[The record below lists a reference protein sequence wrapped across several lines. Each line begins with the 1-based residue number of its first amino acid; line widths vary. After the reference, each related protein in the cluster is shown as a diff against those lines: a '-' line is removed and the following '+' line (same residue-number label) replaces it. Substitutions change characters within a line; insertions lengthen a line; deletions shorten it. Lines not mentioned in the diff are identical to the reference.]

1 MNRGRLMVVWLVFV
15 VLVGAVIVIEQAEL
29 MPPEV
34 DEHGHGGHGGHAE
47 RDEHDDHD
55 EHGEEDE
62 DDEHAEGG
70 IRMLMP
76 APLAELTALEVG
88 FDGALH
94 RFERDVD
101 GVWFYHTHEPG
112 TDPAENHE
120 HKADAAFTQRIDLA
134 LAAFGRTR
142 IERDFELA
150 RDAETYGI
158 ASPDMIILVY
168 GSESEEPLAQYTI
181 GDLAPDTFSRYVQA
195 AGHDEVVTI
204 PNYQIT
210 NLRGLIASV
219 TGQSDG

>member
-1 MNRGRLMVVWLVFV
+1 MKRGRLIVVWLVFV
-15 VLVGAVIVIEQAEL
+15 VLVGAVIVIERYEL

-34 DEHGHGGHGGHAE
+34 DEHGHGGHAGH
-47 RDEHDDHD
+47 DEHDDHD
-55 EHGEEDE
+55 EHGEDDE
-62 DDEHAEGG
+62 DDDHAEDG

-94 RFERDVD
+94 RFERDMD

-112 TDPAENHE
+112 AEPAENHE
-120 HKADAAFTQRIDLA
+120 HKADAAFTQQIDLA

-168 GSESEEPLAQYTI
+168 GSESDEPLAQYTI

-210 NLRGLIASV
+210 NLRDLIASV
-219 TGQSDG
+219 AGQSDG

>member
-1 MNRGRLMVVWLVFV
+1 MIRGRLVVVWLVFV
-15 VLVGAVIVIEQAEL
+15 ALVGAVIVIERADL
-29 MPPEV
+29 MAPEE
-34 DEHGHGGHGGHAE
+34 DEHGHSGH
-47 RDEHDDHD
+47 DEHD
-55 EHGEEDE
+55 EGEEDE
-62 DDEHAEGG
+62 

-76 APLAELTALEVG
+76 APLAQLTAVEIG
-88 FDGALH
+88 YDRALH
-94 RFERDVD
+94 RFERDIN

-112 TDPAENHE
+112 ADPAENHE
-120 HKADAAFTQRIDLA
+120 HQADAAFTQRIDLA

-168 GSESEEPLAQYTI
+168 GLESEEPLAQYTI

-210 NLRGLIASV
+210 NLRDLIASV
-219 TGQSDG
+219 TGGSDS

>member
-1 MNRGRLMVVWLVFV
+1 MIRGRLIVVWLVFV
-15 VLVGAVIVIEQAEL
+15 VLVGAVIVIERADL
-29 MPPEV
+29 MPPEE
-34 DEHGHGGHGGHAE
+34 DEHGHGVH
-47 RDEHDDHD
+47 
-55 EHGEEDE
+55 EEQGE
-62 DDEHAEGG
+62 DDEHDEHEEDG

-76 APLAELTALEVG
+76 APLAQLTALEIG
-88 FDGALH
+88 YDGALH

-112 TDPAENHE
+112 AEPAENHE
-120 HKADAAFTQRIDLA
+120 HRADAAFTQRIDLA

-210 NLRGLIASV
+210 NLRDLIASV
-219 TGQSDG
+219 TGPSDS

>member
-1 MNRGRLMVVWLVFV
+1 MKRGRLIVVWLVFV
-15 VLVGAVIVIEQAEL
+15 VLVGAVIVIERAEL
-29 MPPEV
+29 MLPEE
-34 DEHGHGGHGGHAE
+34 DEHGHAAHGGH
-47 RDEHDDHD
+47 DEHDEDDEED
-55 EHGEEDE
+55 EHGED
-62 DDEHAEGG
+62 G

-76 APLAELTALEVG
+76 APLAELTALEIG

-101 GVWFYHTHEPG
+101 GVWFYHTHDPG
-112 TDPAENHE
+112 AEPAENHE

-168 GSESEEPLAQYTI
+168 GSESEDPLAQYTI

-204 PNYQIT
+204 PDYQIT
-210 NLRGLIASV
+210 NLRDLISSV

>member
-1 MNRGRLMVVWLVFV
+1 MNRRLVVVWLVFV
-15 VLVGAVIVIEQAEL
+15 ALVGAVVVIERAEL
-29 MPPEV
+29 MAPEE
-34 DEHGHGGHGGHAE
+34 DDHGHGGHE
-47 RDEHDDHD
+47 
-55 EHGEEDE
+55 EHGEHEEDE
-62 DDEHAEGG
+62 V
-70 IRMLMP
+70 RMLMP
-76 APLAELTALEVG
+76 APLAELTALEIG

-112 TDPAENHE
+112 AEPAENHE
-120 HKADAAFTQRIDLA
+120 HQADAAFTQRIDLA

-168 GSESEEPLAQYTI
+168 GSENPEPLAQYTI
-181 GDLAPDTFSRYVQA
+181 GDLAPDTLQ
-195 AGHDEVVTI
+195 
-204 PNYQIT
+204 P
-210 NLRGLIASV
+210 LRPRPPDTTRSSPSPTTRSPTCATTSSPSV

>member
-1 MNRGRLMVVWLVFV
+1 MKRGRLVVVWLVFV
-15 VLVGAVIVIEQAEL
+15 VLVGAVIVIERAEL
-29 MPPEV
+29 MLPEE
-34 DEHGHGGHGGHAE
+34 DEHGHAAHGGH
-47 RDEHDDHD
+47 DEHDED
-55 EHGEEDE
+55 DE
-62 DDEHAEGG
+62 DDEHGEDG

-76 APLAELTALEVG
+76 APLAELTAVEIG

-101 GVWFYHTHEPG
+101 GVWFYHTHDPG
-112 TDPAENHE
+112 AEPAENHE

-168 GSESEEPLAQYTI
+168 GSESDAPLAQYTI

-204 PNYQIT
+204 PDYQIT
-210 NLRGLIASV
+210 NLRDLISSV

>member
-1 MNRGRLMVVWLVFV
+1 MNRGRLIVVWLVFV
-15 VLVGAVIVIEQAEL
+15 VLVGAVIVIERADL
-29 MPPEV
+29 MLPEE
-34 DEHGHGGHGGHAE
+34 DEHGHAGHGGHGGH
-47 RDEHDDHD
+47 DDHD
-55 EHGEEDE
+55 EHGDDE
-62 DDEHAEGG
+62 DDEHGEGG

-101 GVWFYHTHEPG
+101 GVWFYHTHDPDTEP
-112 TDPAENHE
+112 PENHE
-120 HKADAAFTQRIDLA
+120 HRADAAFTQRIDLA

-142 IERDFELA
+142 IERDFHLA

-158 ASPDMIILVY
+158 ASPDVIILVY
-168 GSESEEPLAQYTI
+168 GSVSDEPLAQYTI
-181 GDLAPDTFSRYVQA
+181 GDIAPDTFSRYVQA

-210 NLRGLIASV
+210 NLLDLIAEV
-219 TGQSDG
+219 TGESG

>member
-1 MNRGRLMVVWLVFV
+1 MNRRLVVVWLVFV
-15 VLVGAVIVIEQAEL
+15 ALVGAVVVIERAEL
-29 MPPEV
+29 MAPEE
-34 DEHGHGGHGGHAE
+34 DEHGHGGHE
-47 RDEHDDHD
+47 
-55 EHGEEDE
+55 EHGEHDEDE
-62 DDEHAEGG
+62 V
-70 IRMLMP
+70 RMLMP

-112 TDPAENHE
+112 AEPAENHE
-120 HKADAAFTQRIDLA
+120 HRADAAFTQRIDLA

-168 GSESEEPLAQYTI
+168 GSESPQPLAQYTI

-204 PNYQIT
+204 PDYQIT
-210 NLRGLIASV
+210 NLRDLISSV

>member
-1 MNRGRLMVVWLVFV
+1 MNRRLVVVWLVFV
-15 VLVGAVIVIEQAEL
+15 ALVGAVVVIERAEL
-29 MPPEV
+29 MAPEE
-34 DEHGHGGHGGHAE
+34 DEHGHGGHE
-47 RDEHDDHD
+47 
-55 EHGEEDE
+55 EHGEHEEDE
-62 DDEHAEGG
+62 V
-70 IRMLMP
+70 RMLMP

-112 TDPAENHE
+112 AEPAENHE
-120 HKADAAFTQRIDLA
+120 HRADAAFTQRIDLA

-168 GSESEEPLAQYTI
+168 GSENPEPLAQYTI

-204 PNYQIT
+204 PDYQIT
-210 NLRGLIASV
+210 NLRDLISSV

>member
-1 MNRGRLMVVWLVFV
+1 MNRGRIIVVWLVFAL
-15 VLVGAVIVIEQAEL
+15 LVGAVIVIERAEL
-29 MPPEV
+29 MLPEE
-34 DEHGHGGHGGHAE
+34 DEHGHAGHGGHGGH
-47 RDEHDDHD
+47 DDHD
-55 EHGEEDE
+55 EHG
-62 DDEHAEGG
+62 DDEHGEGG

-112 TDPAENHE
+112 AEPAENHE
-120 HKADAAFTQRIDLA
+120 HKADAAFTQQIDLA

-168 GSESEEPLAQYTI
+168 GSESDEPLAQYTI

-210 NLRGLIASV
+210 NLRDLISSV
-219 TGQSDG
+219 AGQSG